1 MEDKIRRLQLVEA
14 FTLILRSQSF
24 PSLKACIVFATF
36 FQTAGVMKITN
47 HLEEVSVFER
57 SADRFCIEN
66 PRIRIVHG
74 QVSSIDTVNK
84 IVYTHSNGKTSFAF
98 SVLNCDENE

>member
-1 MEDKIRRLQLVEA
+1 VEDKIRRLQLVEA

-47 HLEEVSVFER
+47 WRKLAYSNVQLTDFVS
-57 SADRFCIEN
+57 
-66 PRIRIVHG
+66 
-74 QVSSIDTVNK
+74 
-84 IVYTHSNGKTSFAF
+84 KTP
-98 SVLNCDENE
+98 E

>member
-1 MEDKIRRLQLVEA
+1 
-14 FTLILRSQSF
+14 
-24 PSLKACIVFATF
+24 
-36 FQTAGVMKITN
+36 MKITN

-57 SADRFCIEN
+57 AADRFCLEN

-84 IVYTHSNGKTSFAF
+84 IVFIDSKGKTTFAF
-98 SVLNCDENE
+98 SVLNCLWNERYRLQVRTFLLRTFLLT